1 MQSDSLKAFV
11 KLRRN
16 LETEQA
22 KLTARLAE
30 LNAALGALGQET
42 TNGIAAATGRPS
54 RRVSNELSLKEAI
67 LKVIQGKALTKDE
80 VHTAI
85 LALGYQFNTDN
96 PLNSIG
102 TVLYGKKP
110 KFKNIDGKFSLA

>member
-16 LETEQA
+16 LEAEQS

-30 LNAALGALGQET
+30 LNAALGDNGQEGQ
-42 TNGIAAATGRPS
+42 NGKTAATARAGK
-54 RRVSNELSLKEAI
+54 RVQNDLSLKEAI
-67 LKVIQGKALTKDE
+67 LQVIKGKALTKDE
-80 VHTAI
+80 VHSAITAI
-85 LALGYQFNTDN
+85 GYKFNTGN

-110 KFKNIDGKFSLA
+110 KFKNDGGKFSLA